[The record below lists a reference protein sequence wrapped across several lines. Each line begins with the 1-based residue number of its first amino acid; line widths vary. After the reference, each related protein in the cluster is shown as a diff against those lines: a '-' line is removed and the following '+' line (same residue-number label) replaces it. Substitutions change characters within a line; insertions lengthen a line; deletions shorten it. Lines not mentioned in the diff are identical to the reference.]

1 MLAWN
6 IMLTVVLIL
15 ALASA
20 FLAYNNYKTV
30 TESRILVV
38 TESLQE
44 MNDVMSQQAQV
55 INQHALV
62 INEHTQ
68 IMDEE
73 YFAVIE
79 ANQADMARLITE
91 YQQMIDANN
100 TYLTDLLESLEE
112 LSMVVTY

>member
-6 IMLTVVLIL
+6 IVLTAVLIL
-15 ALASA
+15 ALTSA
-20 FLAYNNYKTV
+20 FLVYNNYKTV

-55 INQHALV
+55 INQHAAV

-73 YFAVIE
+73 YFTVE